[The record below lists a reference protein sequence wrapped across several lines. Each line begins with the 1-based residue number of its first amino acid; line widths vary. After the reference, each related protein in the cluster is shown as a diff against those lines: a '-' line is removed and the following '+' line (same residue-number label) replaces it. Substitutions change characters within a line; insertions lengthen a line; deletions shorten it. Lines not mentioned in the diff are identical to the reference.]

1 MKFLV
6 QKGTRKRQQSLTIY
20 RRRRRRRRRHPL
32 LRHRKNNVYGRG
44 LRRSLMAFTVSRQ
57 LFHTERISARCIF
70 VDINYKM
77 MIFLLFIRMIQFHY
91 IFKTP

>member
-6 QKGTRKRQQSLTIY
+6 QNGTRKRQQSLTIY
-20 RRRRRRRRRHPL
+20 RLRRRHPL

-57 LFHTERISARCIF
+57 LFHT
-70 VDINYKM
+70 
-77 MIFLLFIRMIQFHY
+77 
-91 IFKTP
+91 